1 MTEKFKGKYRRA
13 SNRLASW
20 DYSSAGAYFIT
31 ICTQN
36 RLDWFGKIEK
46 GKMILSAMGK
56 IAEMEW
62 EKTLL
67 MRPDMNLTMGE
78 YVVMPNHFH
87 SILIIGDNIYNS
99 GDGRNII
106 HRCDAMPR
114 K

>member
-1 MTEKFKGKYRRA
+1 
-13 SNRLASW
+13 
-20 DYSSAGAYFIT
+20 
-31 ICTQN
+31 
-36 RLDWFGKIEK
+36 
-46 GKMILSAMGK
+46 MGK

-106 HRCDAMPR
+106 RRCDAMPR

>member
-1 MTEKFKGKYRRA
+1 
-13 SNRLASW
+13 
-20 DYSSAGAYFIT
+20 
-31 ICTQN
+31 
-36 RLDWFGKIEK
+36 
-46 GKMILSAMGK
+46 
-56 IAEMEW
+56 MEW

-106 HRCDAMPR
+106 VVVTQCLASQ
-114 K
+114 